1 MARTRVL
8 GAVTRDSNYE
18 VSTKKP
24 LDARSLVKTYDDLL
38 NINNWVN
45 ANGNPIVYNGM
56 IVAVWLN
63 TADISKNGIYFLHDS
78 SVTSAKGTPDVTKE
92 TNWHKIGGIEAL
104 PSIADQV
111 TTLQSELETI
121 KSDVDDL
128 QDSATVVVNL
138 KAELPKIGTS
148 GKIYVVTEE
157 AMTYVWYN
165 NDYLPVGDGGAVTE
179 EIQIIHGGSAS
190 AK

>member
-18 VSTKKP
+18 VNVKKP
-24 LDARSLVKTYDDLL
+24 LDSRSLVKTYDDLL
-38 NINNWVN
+38 NIDNWVN
-45 ANGNPIVYNGM
+45 AKGSPIVYNGM

-63 TADISKNGIYFLHDS
+63 TADTSKNGIYFLHDS

-92 TNWHKIGGIEAL
+92 NNWHKIGGIDAL
-104 PSIADQV
+104 PGLADQV
-111 TTLQSELETI
+111 TSLQSELEAV

-138 KAELPKIGTS
+138 KADLPEIGMP

-165 NDYLPVGDGGAVTE
+165 NDYLPVGDGGGATE

-190 AK
+190 AN

>member
-1 MARTRVL
+1 MMARTRVL

-18 VSTKKP
+18 VSIKKP

-138 KAELPKIGTS
+138 KTELPNIGMA

-165 NDYLPVGDGGAVTE
+165 NDYLPVGDGGDNE